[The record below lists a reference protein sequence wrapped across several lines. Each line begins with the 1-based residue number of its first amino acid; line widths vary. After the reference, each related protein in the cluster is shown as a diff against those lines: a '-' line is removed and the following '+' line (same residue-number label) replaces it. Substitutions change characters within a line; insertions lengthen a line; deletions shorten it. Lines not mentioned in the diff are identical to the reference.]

1 MMIANRTMTNWFLVA
16 ALLLTVLFPAGAFA
30 AAGDVNSIEFE
41 SSAKVTMTVGQTPK
55 QLKVMA
61 NVEGSTSKRDVTAA
75 ATWTS
80 SNTGVVQVVNGLI
93 TPKASGTAL
102 ITATYNQS
110 VATIEVAV
118 TYPVKN
124 LKLEHA
130 ESGIYKL
137 GDSGD
142 KLQVKATVTGGQS
155 ETAVQDVTD
164 DAEWSSSDSS
174 VLTVSKGKLTLVSE
188 GTATVTAKY
197 NGLTANF
204 KAQVQLPYSAL
215 EMKRAGAVIEEL
227 ELLAGDQPL
236 AIQAFTKES
245 SSAGQDITSSAEWS
259 TSDSNVVEVT
269 KGEIKVNAPGK
280 AVITAKYLGLTKSVT
295 VYVRSPYEALILS
308 PSGDR
313 MMFINE
319 TLSVKAEVRDGV
331 NTSANVSSSAV
342 WTSSN
347 PMSVTVSAGAEA
359 GVVTAKVAGT
369 SNIKADYRGVS
380 KDVKI
385 TVYPT
390 MTQLTT
396 DLKEQS
402 LYLGENA
409 SLPKVSGTKL
419 DESKQDISPEIE
431 WSSDNE
437 DIMRVKDGKIEA
449 IAPGTA
455 TLTGKLKGA
464 DISGAA
470 ASIRS
475 QSVSVKITVKEK
487 VLLLMGPEENLKLVT
502 GEEQPLPSITAV
514 MESGEEKDVTSEIEW
529 KLTGSTAVIKGK
541 SLKGLV
547 KGTATLKGTYSNGTI
562 TIPVAVEQKIVK
574 IVIEPAKLA
583 MNLKQSKPLK
593 ATGYYS
599 NGKTVNLGTQINWKS
614 SDENVA
620 TVKGTSVKAVGTGT
634 ATMTGS
640 YQGINVSAT
649 VTVTAKL
656 TKLTVEENKL
666 KLAPG
671 QSQTLKAMALYDT
684 GAATVV
690 TGVTTWTSSKP
701 SVAKVLPDGT
711 VIAVSKGSASI
722 KGKFGGKTVSVSVS
736 VK

>member
-1 MMIANRTMTNWFLVA
+1 MMIANRKMTNWFLVA

>member
-1 MMIANRTMTNWFLVA
+1 MIANRKMTNWFLVA

-61 NVEGSTSKRDVTAA
+61 NVEGSTSKRDVTGA

-142 KLQVKATVTGGQS
+142 KLQVKANVTGGQS

-197 NGLTANF
+197 NGQTANF

-319 TLSVKAEVRDGV
+319 TLNVKAEVRDGV
-331 NTSANVSSSAV
+331 NTSANVSSSAA

-347 PMSVTVSAGAEA
+347 PMSVTVTAGAEA

-390 MTQLTT
+390 LTQLTT

-464 DISGAA
+464 DLSGAA

-475 QSVSVKITVKEK
+475 QSVSVKITVKQK

-502 GEEQPLPSITAV
+502 GEEQPLPTITAV

-529 KLTGSTAVIKGK
+529 KLTGSSAVIKGK

-593 ATGYYS
+593 ATGYYN

-640 YQGINVSAT
+640 YQGINVSST

-684 GAATVV
+684 GATTVV

-722 KGKFGGKTVSVSVS
+722 KGKFGGKTVSVSVK

>member
-1 MMIANRTMTNWFLVA
+1 MIANRKMTNWFLVA

-142 KLQVKATVTGGQS
+142 KLQVKASVTGGQS

-245 SSAGQDITSSAEWS
+245 ASAGQDITSSAEWS

-369 SNIKADYRGVS
+369 STIKADYRGVS

-390 MTQLTT
+390 LTQLTT

-409 SLPKVSGTKL
+409 SLPKVNGTKL
-419 DESKQDISPEIE
+419 DESKQDISQEIE
-431 WSSDNE
+431 WNSDNE

-514 MESGEEKDVTSEIEW
+514 MESGEEKDVTGEIEW

-547 KGTATLKGTYSNGTI
+547 KGSATLKGTYSNGTI

-640 YQGINVSAT
+640 YQGINVSST

-684 GAATVV
+684 GATTVV